1 MINEAMS
8 GYAKEL
14 QQKNNEITKL
24 KELLTKSENLK
35 DELNKEQ
42 EEKIEEDLEIIQ
54 EESEQ
59 TTISS
64 VTSLR
69 DSKT

>member
-1 MINEAMS
+1 
-8 GYAKEL
+8 
-14 QQKNNEITKL
+14 
-24 KELLTKSENLK
+24 LLTKSENLK

>member
-1 MINEAMS
+1 
-8 GYAKEL
+8 
-14 QQKNNEITKL
+14 
-24 KELLTKSENLK
+24 LTKSENLK

-59 TTISS
+59 TTFSS